1 MGEITA
7 RLVEQNPENEAEIM
21 KVLSSH
27 SSHSSKYQEKGTEI
41 LKQYGLYEDLDS
53 KFFPHL
59 NNLIINHNQFMMW
72 GLIAFGFYFLLQT
85 TCNKK
90 LFSIRLASLL
100 ELQKR

>member
-53 KFFPHL
+53 KFF
-59 NNLIINHNQFMMW
+59 
-72 GLIAFGFYFLLQT
+72 
-85 TCNKK
+85 
-90 LFSIRLASLL
+90 SSL
-100 ELQKR
+100 K